1 MSIKSVKELTNKFLL
16 LNNLI
21 SLKAFKDWFS
31 VFNDSSEYFNL
42 CLPHL
47 ELKLLEKNINKPPII
62 LNENIKYR
70 EVRGNRKIIKINKP
84 IDTTISLSKIIKGTI
99 KLLANS
105 STSLIIVFI
114 AILEFVFNIEIYLSE
129 RYLLKSIFVR

>member
-1 MSIKSVKELTNKFLL
+1 M
-16 LNNLI
+16 
-21 SLKAFKDWFS
+21 
-31 VFNDSSEYFNL
+31 
-42 CLPHL
+42 
-47 ELKLLEKNINKPPII
+47 LEKNINKQPII

-70 EVRGNRKIIKINKP
+70 EVSGNRKIIKINKP

-114 AILEFVFNIEIYLSE
+114 AILEFFFNIEIYLSE
-129 RYLLKSIFVR
+129 RYLLNSIFVR